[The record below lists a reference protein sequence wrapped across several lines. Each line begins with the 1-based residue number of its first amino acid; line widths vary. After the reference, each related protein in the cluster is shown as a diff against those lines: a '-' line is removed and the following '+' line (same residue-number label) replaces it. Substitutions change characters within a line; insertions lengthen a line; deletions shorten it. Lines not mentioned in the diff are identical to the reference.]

1 MANLK
6 WAGLDETYR
15 EMQAAGQQAGETAQ
29 RMIEAGAQE
38 CVSAWKN
45 AISSYGHA
53 PPGISGRATGDMVN
67 AVGVKYKKS
76 KSGGRAAEIYPLGK
90 DRHGKRLGE
99 IAFVLHYGTSKHPGD
114 RFVDEAQEVAEI
126 NATAVMQ
133 EIWEQSK

>member
-29 RMIEAGAQE
+29 RMIEAGAKE
-38 CVSAWKN
+38 CVTAWKT
-45 AISSYGHA
+45 AIGMHGHA
-53 PPGISGRATGDMVN
+53 PPGISRRATGDMLN
-67 AVGVKYKKS
+67 AVGVKFKKS
-76 KSGGRAAEIYPLGK
+76 RSGGRSAEVYPLGK

-114 RFVDEAQEVAEI
+114 HFVDDANEMAEI
-126 NATAVMQ
+126 QATAVMK